1 MLKRLIDS
9 VIDNHYAST
18 KKALLLTGARQ
29 IGKTYAPRDYS
40 LLGPISSLPLI
51 GTPVTTPFISVLSVI
66 PIKDILRFTKLYG
79 TCAVTDDFASAIRKK
94 RVEVTKN
101 SSFIAK
107 SLQMSIKY
115 SIFAAE
121 FR

>member
-40 LLGPISSLPLI
+40 LLGPLPLI

-79 TCAVTDDFASAIRKK
+79 KRAVTDDFASALCKK
-94 RVEVTKN
+94 RVEVTKI

>member
-40 LLGPISSLPLI
+40 LLGRVYYFPASDWNTGDYTIYISSI
-51 GTPVTTPFISVLSVI
+51 GYTYQGYFEI
-66 PIKDILRFTKLYG
+66 Y
-79 TCAVTDDFASAIRKK
+79 
-94 RVEVTKN
+94 
-101 SSFIAK
+101 
-107 SLQMSIKY
+107 
-115 SIFAAE
+115 
-121 FR
+121 